1 MLPLGLKGAPESS
14 NPKLALFD
22 TSVGLLTAL
31 QGANDEKGPSDP
43 AVGLWQ
49 PGCCRDAATFG
60 FKVDFD
66 SGFIA
71 ACIHGHVLRDLPQR
85 QIANGRVVIRKGG
98 ASERC

>member
-43 AVGLWQ
+43 AVGL
-49 PGCCRDAATFG
+49 
-60 FKVDFD
+60 
-66 SGFIA
+66 
-71 ACIHGHVLRDLPQR
+71 
-85 QIANGRVVIRKGG
+85 
-98 ASERC
+98 